1 MAEAHTMRRSDPQ
14 RLPNPTAIVAT
25 VHFLEEMPDGRVSAV
40 PRSPPPHA
48 ALVTRS
54 WVWMQ
59 EEDDLCSKL
68 VMVDKDTWIVR
79 SRCTHHSSNS
89 SSLPK
94 LQGCSTSYCAVT
106 LIQLCPLIPHPALM
120 KESECRSQ
128 SCLTR
133 RGCASVPK

>member
-1 MAEAHTMRRSDPQ
+1 MRRSDQQ
-14 RLPNPTAIVAT
+14 RLRSPTAIVAT
-25 VHFLEEMPDGRVSAV
+25 VHFLEEMPDGRVPTV
-40 PRSPPPHA
+40 TRSPLLRV

-79 SRCTHHSSNS
+79 SSCTHHSSNS
-89 SSLPK
+89 NSLPK
-94 LQGCSTSYCAVT
+94 LQGRSTSYCAVT
-106 LIQLCPLIPHPALM
+106 LIQLCPLIPHPALR

-128 SCLTR
+128 SRLTR